1 MNLTE
6 SKLFFLLMEK
16 VLEIHSFIDLHFR

>member
-6 SKLFFLLMEK
+6 SKLFILLIEK
-16 VLEIHSFIDLHFR
+16 VLEIHSFINLHFS